1 VAARG
6 LGRNALQTV
15 AFGAFAVLVS
25 LPTTVITSRYLHPG
39 GRGAFYLGLV
49 TVTIAGTLLGN
60 IGVAVSH
67 EIKRGRARTRTI
79 VTLALAI
86 SLGLG
91 IVGAAVLVP
100 LGLALTPGYRSV
112 ALIPIALPAML
123 ITGTLT
129 ATLVALG
136 RVQLRN
142 LLQLVIPAATLVGV
156 VVLVVL
162 LAKGVTGAVIAWTSA
177 QAAVAI
183 LALIVTARIWGPLEV
198 RGISLELGRRM
209 LLLGLRG
216 GMVNVIGLLNYR
228 IELYVLKA
236 FRGVD
241 AVGVY
246 SVSISLAELLW
257 IVPSAFATV
266 TIASAVSSSDQ
277 DAVAVI
283 SQGVRAT
290 IASTAVFGLALA
302 AVAPFAIPLVFGD
315 RFNGATVPLLI
326 LVPGVV
332 AFAPGQLLA
341 VYFSIRLGQMRIPL
355 GVAVLSA
362 VLTAVLAILLIP
374 PLGLE
379 GAALATAIGYT
390 VSMLIE
396 AILFSRRAGIGLGGL
411 IPRRADFLTYRTF
424 TLGLLRR

>member
-1 VAARG
+1 
-6 LGRNALQTV
+6 
-15 AFGAFAVLVS
+15 
-25 LPTTVITSRYLHPG
+25 
-39 GRGAFYLGLV
+39 V
-49 TVTIAGTLLGN
+49 TVTIAATLLGN

-67 EIKRGRARTRTI
+67 EIKRGRWRTRTI

-112 ALIPIALPAML
+112 ALIPVALPAML

-177 QAAVAI
+177 QAVVAI
-183 LALIVTARIWGPLEV
+183 LALMVTARIWGPLEV

-277 DAVAVI
+277 DAVAAI
-283 SQGVRAT
+283 SQGVRAA

-396 AILFSRRAGIGLGGL
+396 AILFSRRAGIGLGEL
-411 IPRRADFLTYRTF
+411 IPHRADFLTYRTF